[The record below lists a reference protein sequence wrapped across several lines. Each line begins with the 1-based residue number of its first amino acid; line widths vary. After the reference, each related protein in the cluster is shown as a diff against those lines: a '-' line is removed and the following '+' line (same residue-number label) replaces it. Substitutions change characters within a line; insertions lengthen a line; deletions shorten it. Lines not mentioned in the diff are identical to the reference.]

1 MKKTIYILYIGIAA
15 TICGCNTTNFIGD
28 NDCLLEE
35 VEIKADTKGFDAAQL
50 EPYIRQRANSK
61 WFSLFKIPL
70 GTYSLAG
77 NDTTKWINKTLRKIG
92 EKPVLFDTLQ
102 ARLSCE
108 DLKAAM
114 QNMGYMNARVE
125 LQTRKKGK
133 RLKACYIL
141 HPGEPFIIQSFG
153 YNIQDSLVREIL
165 EPYIT
170 DQKPRQ
176 FTVSALDN
184 ERKRLTTIL
193 NDNGFYRFNK
203 DFITYTAD
211 SVEGDRNI
219 DVTLHLHKFKAN
231 NDALATTHPRY
242 RIGKVNF
249 MPGDSTGL
257 HIRQIGRA
265 HV

>member
-77 NDTTKWINKTLRKIG
+77 N
-92 EKPVLFDTLQ
+92 
-102 ARLSCE
+102 E

-231 NDALATTHPRY
+231 NDAELERLTSCLETPQDCISDR
-242 RIGKVNF
+242 
-249 MPGDSTGL
+249 PC
-257 HIRQIGRA
+257 
-265 HV
+265 